1 METVTTLVVD
11 SSRLFREGLG
21 QLLAGT
27 QFQIAAEL
35 SSIAEV
41 SAWMQGGTR
50 PSLVLIELD
59 NAPEDT
65 FEQLK
70 QLRATLTDAKLVVLA
85 NRLSSIALAQSLE
98 AGADGYLL
106 KNMSVEALLQS
117 LHLVMLGEKVFPTQL
132 ATLLVEGKTVRPER
146 PLFRRVDTT
155 TGLSERETAILRCL
169 VHGYPNKVIA
179 DQLQMTEASV
189 KVHLKAVLR
198 KIHVSNRTQAAIWAI
213 NNGFRTDHTGPE
225 GN

>member
-1 METVTTLVVD
+1 MQTVTTLVVD

-27 QFQIAAEL
+27 QFRIAAEL

-41 SAWMQGGTR
+41 SARMEAGLD
-50 PSLVLIELD
+50 PALVLVELD
-59 NAPEDT
+59 NAPDDT

-70 QLRATLTDAKLVVLA
+70 HLRTMLADAKLVVLA
-85 NRLSSIALAQSLE
+85 NRLSSRALAQSLE

-117 LHLVMLGEKVFPTQL
+117 LNLVMLGEKVFPTQL
-132 ATLLVEGKTVRPER
+132 ATLLVEGKARPER
-146 PLFRRVDTT
+146 PLLRSMETT
-155 TGLSERETAILRCL
+155 AGLSEREMAILRCL

-213 NNGFRTDHTGPE
+213 NNGFKADQPGP
-225 GN
+225 GTN